1 MIISQQIEKSIRTVL
16 DFPIKGVYF
25 KDITSVLLDPNLTN
39 LIIDEF
45 VNRLKVL
52 NIDAIV
58 GVESRGFL
66 FGFMLAN
73 RLNIPFV
80 PIRKSGKL
88 PLKTLKYSYD
98 LEYGS
103 SEVEIHADD
112 IKENWNVLI
121 HDDLLATG
129 GTALAAAEL
138 VNSSNANVAGF
149 AFVIC
154 LDSLNG
160 DQNILKY
167 SKNIISLYNC

>member
-16 DFPIKGVYF
+16 DFPIKGVNF

-138 VNSSNANVAGF
+138 VAAPP
-149 AFVIC
+149 I
-154 LDSLNG
+154 
-160 DQNILKY
+160 
-167 SKNIISLYNC
+167 